1 MSRAQIRIIL
11 EEFCRHK
18 MYVSNDVVGSAS
30 KMTRELWYLPRAE
43 RDGYPEVHP
52 FESEYDT
59 HYVSK

>member
-1 MSRAQIRIIL
+1 
-11 EEFCRHK
+11 